1 MEKTVLTVEEMG
13 TMLNLSR
20 SKAYELVHS
29 EASPPVIRIGR
40 CIRIP
45 TDGLER
51 GSPARVN
58 RGQGY
63 DTIESHSGKVP

>member
-13 TMLNLSR
+13 AMLNLSR

-40 CIRIP
+40 CMEKP
-45 TDGLER
+45 KH
-51 GSPARVN
+51 P
-58 RGQGY
+58 
-63 DTIESHSGKVP
+63 PF

>member
-40 CIRIP
+40 CIYENQRSAVADM
-45 TDGLER
+45 T
-51 GSPARVN
+51 S
-58 RGQGY
+58 GY
-63 DTIESHSGKVP
+63 ISDNSDLCNDFFSFK

>member
-29 EASPPVIRIGR
+29 EASPAGNQNRTLYPNPDGR
-40 CIRIP
+40 
-45 TDGLER
+45 
-51 GSPARVN
+51 A
-58 RGQGY
+58 
-63 DTIESHSGKVP
+63 